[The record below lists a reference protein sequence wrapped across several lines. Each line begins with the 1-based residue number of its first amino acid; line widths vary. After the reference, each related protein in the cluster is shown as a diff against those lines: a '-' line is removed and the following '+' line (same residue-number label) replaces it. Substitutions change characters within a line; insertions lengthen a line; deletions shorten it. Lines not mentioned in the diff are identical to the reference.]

1 MAQAYEDPTLLGP
14 NEEESIKCYKKSANN
29 EYPPALFTLAVKYLN
44 GKGVEKDATQK
55 KNLMKKSIGYWKVH
69 YDEGLDFEH
78 SGNLNITKSVYADA
92 AKKSDA
98 RACLRFAAAAGENE
112 NAAAISSRVGE
123 IPSSSICFLMK
134 PSISS
139 CLALSF
145 FTSLRISR
153 RRDPPWSS
161 SPHSHRCRSICT

>member
-78 SGNLNITKSVYADA
+78 SGNLNVAKSVYADA

-98 RACLRFAAAAGENE
+98 RAYLRFAAAAGENE
-112 NAAAISSRVGE
+112 QMRTQCLNKAI
-123 IPSSSICFLMK
+123 
-134 PSISS
+134 
-139 CLALSF
+139 
-145 FTSLRISR
+145 
-153 RRDPPWSS
+153 
-161 SPHSHRCRSICT
+161 